1 MKKQGFGYNLST
13 GLKGLIVS
21 ILSMIIMII
30 PAWAIRWLYTNVEVM
45 AFAAI
50 LGLVWI
56 FLYLVVWG
64 WAWNWISKFW
74 K

>member
-1 MKKQGFGYNLST
+1 MKKQGFGYNLSV

-30 PAWAIRWLYTNVEVM
+30 PAWVIRWLHTNAEVM
-45 AFAAI
+45 AFAIVLAI
-50 LGLVWI
+50 VWV
-56 FLYLVVWG
+56 FLYLVIWG
-64 WAWNWISKFW
+64 WSWNWISRWW